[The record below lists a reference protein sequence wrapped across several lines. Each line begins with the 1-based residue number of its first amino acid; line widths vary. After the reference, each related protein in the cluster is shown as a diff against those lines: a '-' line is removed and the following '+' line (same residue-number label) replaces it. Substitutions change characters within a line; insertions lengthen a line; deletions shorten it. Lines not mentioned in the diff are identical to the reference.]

1 MSGAPKIPDSPDGR
15 IMRDYF
21 RATGLDPLQPEHWVA
36 LLKMLIDQSRDRAR
50 VGAPKKW
57 TTDKLLRLAADFS
70 RVQHNNPQKSDS
82 EICRLLVRRGFYA
95 KQNWKSLRR
104 RLYQAKDPKHNE
116 SLARLLDAFM
126 AQYKNP
132 REELLAFL
140 TGGTLDVYE
149 DDEGNIMTRPRD
161 IELVPK

>member
-1 MSGAPKIPDSPDGR
+1 MERKKN
-15 IMRDYF
+15 
-21 RATGLDPLQPEHWVA
+21 PE
-36 LLKMLIDQSRDRAR
+36 R
-50 VGAPKKW
+50 
-57 TTDKLLRLAADFS
+57 
-70 RVQHNNPQKSDS
+70 NP
-82 EICRLLVRRGFYA
+82 F
-95 KQNWKSLRR
+95 
-104 RLYQAKDPKHNE
+104 
-116 SLARLLDAFM
+116 LARLLDALM